1 MDVQISESQKTNTF
15 MENIAVIDKMILF
28 WHLFSSGTGQT
39 VPNSYF
45 LYFVH
50 INQIFI
56 VFLLNGNLGNETALI
71 IGKRKQGR
79 IYTII

>member
-1 MDVQISESQKTNTF
+1 MDVQFSESQKTNTF
-15 MENIAVIDKMILF
+15 MENLEVIDKVILL
-28 WHLFSSGTGQT
+28 WHLFSYVTGQT

-56 VFLLNGNLGNETALI
+56 IFFCSNSNLGNDTTII
-71 IGKRKQGR
+71 IGKQGR

>member
-1 MDVQISESQKTNTF
+1 MDVQFSKVQKTNSF
-15 MENIAVIDKMILF
+15 MENIEVTGKTIVLL
-28 WHLFSSGTGQT
+28 HLFSCVTGLT

-45 LYFVH
+45 LHFVL

-56 VFLLNGNLGNETALI
+56 VFFLLNGNLGNETTLI
-71 IGKRKQGR
+71 IGKQGK